1 MKVNLMEIL
10 AAKDVLSSLA
20 NTDLPI
26 KVSYAL
32 SKLIKILNEE
42 YQDIEK
48 FRTNLVSKYGEPDG
62 ENIRV
67 RQESDNFP
75 KFMEEYNDFMNTEI
89 EIKTSKIDIDIKK
102 TDIQI
107 KPIDLINIAPFV
119 NFIGLQD
126 NESGSDVET
135 DDV

>member
-1 MKVNLMEIL
+1 MKVNLMEII
-10 AAKDVLSSLA
+10 AAKDVLSRLA

-67 RQESDNFP
+67 RQESENFP

-89 EIKTSKIDIDIKK
+89 EIKTSKIEIDVKK

-119 NFIGLQD
+119 NFVGITD
-126 NESGSDVET
+126 NELSPDVET
-135 DDV
+135 GNE